1 MNKSIADIRKDYTL
15 KTLDEADVSANP
27 FQQFETW
34 WNEAIS
40 SDIDEANAMSLSTIN
55 HLNKPT
61 SRTVL
66 LKGFDEEGF
75 SFFTNYNSSKGHQIE
90 KNTNVALCFF
100 WKELQRQ
107 IRIEGVA
114 KKLTDKENDDYFNSR
129 PIGSRI
135 GAWASPQS
143 EVIKNRTVLEENE
156 KKIQQEFGDNIE
168 RPNHWGGY
176 KVIPNYF
183 EFWQGRA
190 SRLHDRIA
198 FTLENNNWKVV
209 RLAP

>member
-129 PIGSRI
+129 PVGSRI

-156 KKIQQEFGDNIE
+156 KKIQQEFGDNIK
-168 RPNHWGGY
+168 RPDHWGGY

-198 FTLENNNWKVV
+198 FTLENNNWKIV

>member
-156 KKIQQEFGDNIE
+156 KKIQQEFGDNIK
-168 RPNHWGGY
+168 RPDHWGGY

-198 FTLENNNWKVV
+198 FTLENNNWKIE

>member
-1 MNKSIADIRKDYTL
+1 MSKSIADIRKDYTL
-15 KTLDEADVSANP
+15 KTLDEKDVLHHP
-27 FQQFETW
+27 FQQFEQW
-34 WNEAIS
+34 WNETIS
-40 SDIDEANAMSLSTIN
+40 SDIDEANAMILSTIN

-90 KNTNVALCFF
+90 NNTNVALCFY

-107 IRIEGVA
+107 VRIEGVA
-114 KKLTDKENDDYFNSR
+114 TKLSDEANDEYFNSR
-129 PIGSRI
+129 PLGSRI

-143 EVIKNRTVLEENE
+143 QVIENRSVIEQNE
-156 KKIQQEFGDNIE
+156 KRIKEEFGDNIK
-168 RPNHWGGY
+168 RPDHWGGY

-183 EFWQGRA
+183 EFWQGRP
-190 SRLHDRIA
+190 SRLHDRIC
-198 FTLENNNWKVV
+198 FDFENNIWKIS